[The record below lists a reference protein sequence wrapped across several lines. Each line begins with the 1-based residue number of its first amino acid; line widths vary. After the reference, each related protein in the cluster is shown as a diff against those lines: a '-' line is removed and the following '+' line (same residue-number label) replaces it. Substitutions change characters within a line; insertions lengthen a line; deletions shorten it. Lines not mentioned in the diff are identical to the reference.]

1 MRADTS
7 SQMTDR
13 TRERCNTILTQK
25 YPAHGALPRAI
36 AGALQ
41 IILEG
46 FDRMCVL
53 RLRRPSSRRSKLLA
67 ATCRH
72 AVYPTRHISDGPIDR
87 LPVQC
92 RSPSRMARICSI
104 KSIALARSS
113 AFSVLRC
120 SNSFCSSFLERRRA
134 GLSLLRRND
143 STSRGLFP
151 GRRDMRYPLAKS
163 QCRPLCALCRCTGA
177 RQNSFRPICSEI

>member
-1 MRADTS
+1 
-7 SQMTDR
+7 MTDR

-41 IILEG
+41 IILGG